1 MPFLVNY
8 EKLEE
13 ILKKFGNEYL
23 LILEFIK
30 INVDYNIKLNIIQN
44 LYNGNL
50 NKNNKINTL
59 QTEVNNLNNLLEKSK
74 ELYESMDKELIK
86 LKSLNLKIRNWNK
99 NNKIFVL
106 NLLIK
111 YNLCEQYN
119 IIYEFS
125 QISDKEKYIIK
136 LKSNF
141 KSRENFLNF

>member
-1 MPFLVNY
+1 MILNGKYYKKNVLIYIKVTSEIFHKRLNKDDLDEAMPFLVNY

-74 ELYESMDKELIK
+74 
-86 LKSLNLKIRNWNK
+86 
-99 NNKIFVL
+99 
-106 NLLIK
+106 
-111 YNLCEQYN
+111 
-119 IIYEFS
+119 
-125 QISDKEKYIIK
+125 
-136 LKSNF
+136 
-141 KSRENFLNF
+141 